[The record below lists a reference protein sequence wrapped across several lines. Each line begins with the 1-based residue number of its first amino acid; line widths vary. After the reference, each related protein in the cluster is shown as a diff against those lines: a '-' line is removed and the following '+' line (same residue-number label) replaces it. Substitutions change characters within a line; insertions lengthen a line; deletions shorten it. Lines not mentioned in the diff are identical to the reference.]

1 MSANA
6 EAIHQERAFGLGRV
20 PAWFWSGVGAYL
32 LLLINGSRLL
42 NDSDTYWHVAVGRW
56 ILDHQTFPRVDIYSF
71 TKAGEPWISTSW
83 LAQILY
89 AETYELAGWA
99 GPVILA
105 AASIAVTF
113 ALLAFILGRR
123 MPPIYAAI
131 IVLVVLAVSAP
142 HLLARPHVLALP
154 VMLTWVN
161 GLVSA
166 SESRK
171 APSFRLL
178 PLIAL
183 WANLHGGFVLGLAMV
198 APFACDALWNA
209 ESSQRQ
215 SLALRWVGFGICAV
229 VACCVTPYGWQS
241 ILASRT
247 ILQLGDLLHLISE
260 WMPADFGSFSVFE
273 ACVLAL
279 IGGALYNG
287 VKLSPPRIVL
297 VLGLFHLALSHVRNI
312 EIFALLLPLVV
323 LAPLSLQFGL
333 QVTRLEKTFP
343 AALAAMLAAILGLS
357 TWAFAADNKLA
368 PTAIQ
373 SPAAAVDVLKD
384 HNSKRVL
391 NDLQFGGYLIS
402 RELPV
407 FIDGRA
413 ELYGEKF
420 EMAYYNALQLK
431 NVDLFIGLLKSYDID
446 SVLLTPS
453 TPAASLLDHLDGWRR
468 AYADQTAVVYI
479 RVPGDR
485 PARFGG
491 LPQLVH

>member
-113 ALLAFILGRR
+113 GLLTFILSRR
-123 MPPIYAAI
+123 MPSIYAAI

-215 SLALRWVGFGICAV
+215 PLALRWVGFGICAV

-413 ELYGEKF
+413 ELYGEQF

>member
-413 ELYGEKF
+413 ELYGEQF